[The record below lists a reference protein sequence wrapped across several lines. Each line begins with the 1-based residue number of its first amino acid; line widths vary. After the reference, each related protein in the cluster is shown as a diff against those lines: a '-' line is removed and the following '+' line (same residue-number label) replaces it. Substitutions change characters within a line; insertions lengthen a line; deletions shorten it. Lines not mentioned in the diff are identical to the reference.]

1 MRIYDNSG
9 LRIEDSIIS
18 TTNDAVYLNP
28 KGSLRGNSIEINS
41 TSGSAVYLDQNS
53 NIWLTDS
60 VLRSNG
66 KSALVL
72 RGNSSS
78 ELSNTTVSRVDEGFE
93 IDLSTL
99 SFLRVSGTTSID
111 EIGCTNSAV
120 VEISGEA
127 KVSNLGSDCSD

>member
-1 MRIYDNSG
+1 M
-9 LRIEDSIIS
+9 
-18 TTNDAVYLNP
+18 
-28 KGSLRGNSIEINS
+28 
-41 TSGSAVYLDQNS
+41 AVYLDQNS

-72 RGNSSS
+72 GGNSSS

-93 IDLSTL
+93 IYLSTL

-111 EIGCTNSAV
+111 GIGCTNSAV

-127 KVSNLGSDCSD
+127 KVTNLGSECSD